1 MPMTAVSIKSTTNPL
16 TAPQIAIE
24 SLLSSSTVVF
34 QGDNRHN
41 EVVLPC
47 TAIIITDA
55 HGESFARAVASLKH
69 FESVLVIATAA
80 NAQENEYERA
90 GVTSVVLRPGIIT
103 DFAAVRNE
111 AMQHVSSEWCF
122 FLDSDEVLDTP
133 AKESVDTLETYLHDE
148 QVSGVSVRR
157 SDIFLGKRLSY
168 GEAGRQLLVR
178 FMRVKNT
185 TWEGQAHERPVILGD
200 VKESELTLSHYSHE
214 SINLFIA
221 DIASY
226 AKIIA
231 SERQTTAG
239 ANLLQLLLFPPLKLV
254 YDLIV
259 LGGVLD
265 GWRGVTYSYC
275 MALHSL
281 LVRIYAYEKRTQL
294 ASQAN
299 SVHSR

>member
-1 MPMTAVSIKSTTNPL
+1 MLACTT
-16 TAPQIAIE
+16 
-24 SLLSSSTVVF
+24 
-34 QGDNRHN
+34 
-41 EVVLPC
+41 
-47 TAIIITDA
+47 IIITDT
-55 HGESFARAVASLKH
+55 HDESFARAVASVKS
-69 FESVLVIATAA
+69 FEAILVIVTAT
-80 NAQENEYERA
+80 NAKMTEYQLP
-90 GVTSVVLRPGIIT
+90 GVTSVVLRPGRIS

-111 AMQHVSSEWCF
+111 AMQHATTEWCF

-133 AKESVDTLETYLHDE
+133 AKESVDFLEETMRDE
-148 QVSGVSVRR
+148 QVSGISVRR

-185 TWEGQAHERPVILGD
+185 KWEGSAHERPVTTGG

-231 SERQTTAG
+231 SERQTTTG
-239 ANLLQLLLFPPLKLV
+239 ANLLQLLLFPPLKLL

-299 SVHSR
+299 SVRSR